1 MTTPVSTPKARRQK
15 VTSLEE
21 AAALVRDGC
30 TLAFGGIHAHNGPM
44 ALIREIIRR
53 KVRGLH
59 LIANVSAG
67 VPADILIGAGC
78 VDTVTVSYIGLEHHG
93 FAPRFRKA
101 AETGK
106 VKVIDGDE
114 IYYVLGLKAGAL
126 GLPFVPYPPGHEAR
140 DNPRRESTYKRT
152 TDPYTGREVI
162 VSPAI
167 VPDVALIH
175 VPFCDPYGNVVHLGS
190 VTSDDLICKAARHA
204 IVTCEE
210 IVPLEKI
217 QADPRRT
224 TIPGHYVDCVVK
236 APYGA
241 HPLSCHGVY
250 VSDDE
255 HIRRYRDADIDAY
268 LQEYVT
274 GLPRHEQYLD
284 KIGAAH
290 LAGLRESL

>member
-1 MTTPVSTPKARRQK
+1 MTVQPRKQK
-15 VTSLEE
+15 ITSLQE
-21 AAALVRDGC
+21 AAALVQDGC

-67 VPADILIGAGC
+67 MPADILIGAGC

-93 FAPRFRKA
+93 FAPRFREA
-101 AETGK
+101 AESGK
-106 VKVIDGDE
+106 IKVIDGDE

-140 DNPRRESTYKRT
+140 DNPRLVGTYKRT
-152 TDPYTGREVI
+152 TDPYTGREII

-167 VPDVALIH
+167 VPDVGIIH

-190 VTSDDLICKAARHA
+190 VTSDDLVCKASKHA

-210 IVPLEKI
+210 IISLERI

-224 TIPGHYVDCVVK
+224 TIPGHYIDAVVK
-236 APYGA
+236 VPYGA
-241 HPLSCHGVY
+241 HPLSCHGTY
-250 VSDDE
+250 LSDDD

-268 LQEYVT
+268 LKEYVT
-274 GLPRHEQYLD
+274 DIPEHDRYLD

-290 LAGLRESL
+290 LTSLRETL

>member
-1 MTTPVSTPKARRQK
+1 MVQARKQKITTLEKAAELI
-15 VTSLEE
+15 T
-21 AAALVRDGC
+21 DGC

-67 VPADILIGAGC
+67 MPADILIGAGC
-78 VDTVTVSYIGLEHHG
+78 VDTVTVSYIGLEQHG
-93 FAPRFRKA
+93 FAPRFREA
-101 AETGK
+101 AESGRI
-106 VKVIDGDE
+106 KVIDGDE

-140 DNPRRESTYKRT
+140 DNPKFESTYKRT

-162 VSPAI
+162 VSPPI
-167 VPDVALIH
+167 IPDVGIIH

-190 VTSDDLICKAARHA
+190 VTSDDLVCKASKHA

-210 IVPLEKI
+210 VISLERI

-236 APYGA
+236 VPYGA

-250 VSDDE
+250 LSDDD
-255 HIRRYRDADIDAY
+255 HVRNYRDAPIDRY
-268 LQEYVT
+268 LQEYVWD
-274 GLPRHEQYLD
+274 LPEHNRYLD

-290 LAGLRESL
+290 LTNLRESL

>member
-1 MTTPVSTPKARRQK
+1 MSQPTTAQARK
-15 VTSLEE
+15 EKIASLQE
-21 AAALVRDGC
+21 AAALIQDGC

-67 VPADILIGAGC
+67 MPADILIGAGC

-93 FAPRFRKA
+93 FAPRFREA
-101 AETGK
+101 AQSGRI
-106 VKVIDGDE
+106 KVIDGDE

-140 DNPRRESTYKRT
+140 DNPKFESTYKRT
-152 TDPYTGREVI
+152 TDPYTGKEII
-162 VSPAI
+162 VSPPI
-167 VPDVALIH
+167 VPDVGIIH
-175 VPFCDPYGNVVHLGS
+175 VPYCDPFGNVVHLGS
-190 VTSDDLICKAARHA
+190 VTSDDLVCKASKQT

-210 IVPLEKI
+210 VIPVEKI

-224 TIPGHYVDCVVK
+224 TIPGHYVDHVVPV
-236 APYGA
+236 PYGA

-250 VSDDE
+250 VPDDE
-255 HIRRYRDADIDAY
+255 HIRMYRDSDI
-268 LQEYVT
+268 
-274 GLPRHEQYLD
+274 RQYLD
-284 KIGAAH
+284 RYVDGLPSHDDYLDHIGAAH
-290 LAGLRESL
+290 LIHLRETL